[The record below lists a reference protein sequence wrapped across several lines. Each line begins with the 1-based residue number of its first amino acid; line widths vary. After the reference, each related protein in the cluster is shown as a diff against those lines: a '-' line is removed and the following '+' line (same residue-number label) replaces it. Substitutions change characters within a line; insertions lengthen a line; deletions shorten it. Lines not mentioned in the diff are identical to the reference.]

1 MKQRHLNS
9 LPWALLAVL
18 LLAALKLHMINADA
32 SAEADNSSTESN
44 EIIPREAIQ
53 KLDYSVRQALLRA
66 IDKLEQEEAA
76 AAGVTE
82 SGEDSPSSSASRSL
96 LRTETS
102 TLPSHRE
109 KDEILEESTHKAEA
123 EPVVPTVQFYTATFD
138 EKNAQEQLLSSFID
152 RSKLWKKTTLRKQSS
167 PSTALPIEPKS
178 AEPEGPENR
187 QLTRSVDSSSS
198 GSVSSNEISHDSGS
212 HEIKFEISNI
222 RKTAPTTPPTT
233 STSTTTT
240 TTTARPRT
248 TRRRTTTT
256 STTTTT
262 TTPRPTHNED
272 GENIELVDK
281 QDIRIQEAPLVTAF
295 TVDLDERGTAQK
307 FRPLLSGNQ
316 RTPTY
321 SQQQQQQ
328 HQHLLPHIGPT
339 ITKLN
344 VLESEPPATPLPT
357 QYPPTSSTT
366 TTQISTSTSANG
378 SFSTTPAFL
387 TSSTS
392 NYVKTKV
399 TPSDHQEPLNT
410 LPEPPSVNNYLIE
423 RQRALEQQIYQLK
436 VQAQQQQAL
445 ILRQLKL
452 LEEQTQSRFQASP
465 IAQPST
471 LQPQQQQ
478 VQQTQQLQQQQQSQQ
493 LQQQQQQHGPLE
505 AIQTALQPP
514 SVGYSIRPSVEFIPS
529 THTKTVIYPTYPIE
543 QQLPV
548 RDAVSGHKF
557 ALHGGNNNNNYQKL
571 PPPSNAVQQIFQNL
585 QQSLQKS
592 NENNVGG
599 NLQGQPSNQFGFAPA
614 EASQLQALP
623 QHNYKQF
630 QQPQQQQ
637 QQQQQPQLLLPNYV
651 SNALFQQ
658 QQQQHR
664 ARQFRQETGVGNFG
678 LNANVEIQPSTS
690 FATTIVSQQPAS
702 NPNPSLENQNFYRQH
717 LTPQLSSQLQ
727 QNAQQYLQHQQQ
739 QLQQQQQQ
747 QSSGGDTSPALNHGI
762 PQFSSQNLHFNGAF

>member
-1 MKQRHLNS
+1 MFGRHLNG
-9 LPWALLAVL
+9 LPWVLLALL
-18 LLAALKLHMINADA
+18 LLAALRLHVTNA
-32 SAEADNSSTESN
+32 AEEAEDTAADNGSTESN

-76 AAGVTE
+76 AGVTE
-82 SGEDSPSSSASRSL
+82 SGEQSPSSSGSRAL

-109 KDEILEESTHKAEA
+109 KDEILEESTNGA
-123 EPVVPTVQFYTATFD
+123 EPEAVVPTVQFYTATFD
-138 EKNAQEQLLSSFID
+138 ERNAQEQLLSSFID
-152 RSKLWKKTTLRKQSS
+152 RSKLWKKTTLRKQNS
-167 PSTALPIEPKS
+167 PTATSPLEPKS
-178 AEPEGPENR
+178 AEADGPENR
-187 QLTRSVDSSSS
+187 QLTRSVDSASS

-212 HEIKFEISNI
+212 HEIKFEISNL
-222 RKTAPTTPPTT
+222 RKPTTTT
-233 STSTTTT
+233 TTTSTTTT
-240 TTTARPRT
+240 TPRPRT

-256 STTTTT
+256 TTTTT
-262 TTPRPTHNED
+262 TITPRPTHNED

-307 FRPLLSGNQ
+307 FRPLLAGNQ
-316 RTPTY
+316 RSSFAP
-321 SQQQQQQ
+321 QQLQQTHQPLQQ
-328 HQHLLPHIGPT
+328 HVGPT

-357 QYPPTSSTT
+357 QFPPTSSTT
-366 TTQISTSTSANG
+366 TTTQITTSTAANNG
-378 SFSTTPAFL
+378 FSTTPAFL
-387 TSSTS
+387 ASTT
-392 NYVKTKV
+392 NNFVK
-399 TPSDHQEPLNT
+399 QEPRSNIQEA
-410 LPEPPSVNNYLIE
+410 PNVNNYLIE

-436 VQAQQQQAL
+436 IQAQEQQAL

-452 LEEQTQSRFQASP
+452 LEEQSQNRYQATP

-471 LQPQQQQ
+471 LQPQQQL
-478 VQQTQQLQQQQQSQQ
+478 QQPQQQQQTPPV
-493 LQQQQQQHGPLE
+493 QQQHGSLE

-543 QQLPV
+543 QQLPL

-557 ALHGGNNNNNYQKL
+557 ALQNSNNNANSNNNYQKL
-571 PPPSNAVQQIFQNL
+571 QAPTNAVQQIFQNL

-592 NENNVGG
+592 NEN
-599 NLQGQPSNQFGFAPA
+599 LQVQPSNQFNFSPA

-630 QQPQQQQ
+630 QQQPLQQQH
-637 QQQQQPQLLLPNYV
+637 QLLVPNYV
-651 SNALFQQ
+651 SNAIFQ

-664 ARQFRQETGVGNFG
+664 GRQFRQETGVGNFG
-678 LNANVEIQPSTS
+678 LNNNVEIQPSNS
-690 FATTIVSQQPAS
+690 FATTIVSQQPSS
-702 NPNPSLENQNFYRQH
+702 NPTLDNQNFYRQH
-717 LTPQLSSQLQ
+717 LTPQLSNQLQ
-727 QNAQQYLQHQQQ
+727 QNAQQYLQ
-739 QLQQQQQQ
+739 QQQQQQ
-747 QSSGGDTSPALNHGI
+747 QLLQQQAKSGGEVSPALNHGI
-762 PQFSSQNLHFNGAF
+762 PQFASQNLHFNGAF